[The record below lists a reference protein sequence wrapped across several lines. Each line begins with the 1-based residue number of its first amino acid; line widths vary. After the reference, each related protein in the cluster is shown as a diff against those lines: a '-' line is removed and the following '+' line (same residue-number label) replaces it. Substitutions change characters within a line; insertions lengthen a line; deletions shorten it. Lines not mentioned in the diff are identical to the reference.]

1 MRPDSEFS
9 APQRAHDAQ
18 STGESSQSDTGEN
31 AQAQH
36 SEAPTLGVIRAY
48 AGDAAAELP
57 IAGYAAMMALFAGS
71 FGAIIAAAARAE
83 VLPERTRA
91 ADVLLLGIATHKLT
105 RIVTRERVAI
115 PVRAAFTRYEG
126 TDGAGQVKEAPRGT
140 GLQRAVGSLLTCQYC
155 AGPWV
160 ATALSAG
167 LAFAPRTTRFAS
179 SMLAMVTIAD
189 FLHQAYAGARRWS
202 A

>member
-1 MRPDSEFS
+1 MRPDVESS
-9 APQRAHDAQ
+9 VSPRASGTQ
-18 STGESSQSDTGEN
+18 SPGESSQQDLGEN
-31 AQAQH
+31 TQAPPK
-36 SEAPTLGVIRAY
+36 EGRTLGVIRAY
-48 AGDAAAELP
+48 AGDAAQDLP
-57 IAGYAAMMALFAGS
+57 IGGYAAMMALFAGS
-71 FGAIIAAAARAE
+71 FGALVAAASRAE
-83 VLPERTRA
+83 VLPERARA
-91 ADVLLLGIATHKLT
+91 ADVVLLGIATHKLT

-115 PVRAAFTRYEG
+115 PVRALFTRYEG

-160 ATALSAG
+160 ATVMSAG
-167 LAFAPRTTRFAS
+167 LLFAPRATRFAS
-179 SMLAMVTIAD
+179 SMLAMVTISD